1 VTGVQT
7 FEELQDTLGE
17 SFQGYLDDLYDELD
31 RIVDMLNGAAG
42 SFADFISFINPFD
55 SNVIDRAIDK
65 WNDEI
70 LPTTEEM
77 IDRLIDEVWDAVG
90 DLAGRPLDLLE
101 YSRAFNQVKAQI
113 YTEGDMAQK
122 LVLLSGSWSGFAFEN
137 YRAVAT
143 TQDAALRDFSLAMDA
158 GATLTSAAA
167 NQILNLW
174 RRLTTEFL
182 SWGADLLGLFSQAT
196 EADAVLSFEVPA
208 VFSTAQVIWQNIID
222 LGDILVE
229 FLIEQATT
237 GATSWQ
243 QLANGARG
251 IPQNKWPMV
260 EEGNSDVINDPGAWT
275 PTA

>member
-1 VTGVQT
+1 MTGVQT

-196 EADAVLSFEVPA
+196 EVDAVLSFEVPA